1 MVSKQI
7 KVSRRM
13 LFTWFMLGGLIL
25 LFTPHSLTNKLQFGF
40 ARIFRWPLSFGR
52 SISLAAHR
60 RQPLTDELTKPQYQ
74 NYIANLEEELRQERQ
89 KVEKLSGLRNRRV
102 FEGAKL
108 VVADVITATINDSKA
123 ELVIN
128 RGQDD
133 GVAKGQ
139 FVLGLN
145 NIIGTV
151 SETASRTAKV
161 KLVTDPT
168 SKIEIKIAKLNI
180 KRVMQGAGNNSAK
193 IWLLSKEHRVKI
205 GDRVFARKK
214 PGLINGALIIGKVT
228 DCKTDQEH
236 PLLWDITVEPSCD
249 AEALE
254 NVAVIIMNPQQ

>member
-1 MVSKQI
+1 MARKQI

-60 RQPLTDELTKPQYQ
+60 RQPLTDGLTEAQYQ
-74 NYIANLEEELRQERQ
+74 NYIANLEEELWQECQ
-89 KVEKLSGLRNRRV
+89 KVEKLSGLRNRRA

-108 VVADVITATINDSKA
+108 VVADVITATINDSRG
-123 ELVIN
+123 ELIIN

-139 FVLGLN
+139 YVLGLN
-145 NIIGTV
+145 NVIGTV
-151 SETASRTAKV
+151 SETASRTAMV

-168 SKIEIKIAKLNI
+168 SKIEIKMAESNI
-180 KRVMQGAGNNSAK
+180 KRIMQGAGSNSAK
-193 IWLLSKEHRVKI
+193 IWLLSKEHRVKT
-205 GDRVFARKK
+205 GDRVFACKT
-214 PGLINGALIIGKVT
+214 PGLLDGALIIGKVT
-228 DCKTDQEH
+228 GCKTDEEN
-236 PLLWDITVEPSCD
+236 PLLWDITVEPSCN
-249 AEALE
+249 AGALE
-254 NVAVIIMNPQQ
+254 NVAVIIMNPQR